1 MKDRIETL
9 KARVQMVVDLM
20 PDEMAAEQALAQVRR
35 VLA

>member
-1 MKDRIETL
+1 MKDRISNLRTRIQ
-9 KARVQMVVDLM
+9 ATVDLM